1 MRKRIFRFSL
11 YHLSLYVNQDEYR
24 QFVYPG
30 GQQTRHS
37 VAFQNAEIR
46 KLLGSNSF
54 DN

>member
-1 MRKRIFRFSL
+1 MRKWILRFSL
-11 YHLSLYVNQDEYR
+11 HHLSLYINQDGYR

-30 GQQTRHS
+30 GQQTLHS